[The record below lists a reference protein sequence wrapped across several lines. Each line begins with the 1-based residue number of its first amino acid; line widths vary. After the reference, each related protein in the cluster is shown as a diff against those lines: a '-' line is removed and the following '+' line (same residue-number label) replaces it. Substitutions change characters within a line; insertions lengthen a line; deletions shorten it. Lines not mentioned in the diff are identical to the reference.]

1 MLKPGLVKGNI
12 EDSES
17 TYIYIGNILDKY
29 AKCPDHLDKLCL
41 AGFASPY
48 RNEGSYNPPKNDE
61 SLEAYTEPISDFIET
76 PESTIRITLKD
87 DLGKMKK

>member
-1 MLKPGLVKGNI
+1 MKENIAHMFNPGLIKGNI

-17 TYIYIGNILDKY
+17 TYIYIANILDKY
-29 AKCPDHLDKLCL
+29 AKRPDHLDKLCL

-61 SLEAYTEPISDFIET
+61 SLEACTEPDLIET
-76 PESTIRITLKD
+76 PEKSTS
-87 DLGKMKK
+87 GAC